1 MVCHCL
7 CRYMRERLLRNFLF
21 QAHTDP
27 ESVDESLPVVL
38 PAQVIHGV
46 NDCVCTLCGQAIQQ
60 AVQVLVVLQDSLTVS
75 ARRFDVRSEQ
85 CIQNRIDILR
95 M

>member
-1 MVCHCL
+1 
-7 CRYMRERLLRNFLF
+7 MRNLLF
-21 QAHTDP
+21 QAHTDL
-27 ESVDESLPVVL
+27 EAVDESLSIVL
-38 PAQVIHGV
+38 PAQVIHDV
-46 NDCVCTLCGQAIQQ
+46 NDCVCTLCRKTIQQ

-75 ARRFDVRSEQ
+75 ARRFYVRSEQ

>member
-1 MVCHCL
+1 
-7 CRYMRERLLRNFLF
+7 MRERLLRNFLF
-21 QAHTDP
+21 QAHA
-27 ESVDESLPVVL
+27 ELEAVDESQPGVL
-38 PAQVIHGV
+38 PAQIIHDV
-46 NDCVCTLCGQAIQQ
+46 NDCVYMLCGQTIQQ
-60 AVQVLVVLQDSLTVS
+60 TVQVLVVLQDSLTVS

>member
-1 MVCHCL
+1 
-7 CRYMRERLLRNFLF
+7 MRERLLRNFLF

-46 NDCVCTLCGQAIQQ
+46 NDCVCTLCRKTIQQ
-60 AVQVLVVLQDSLTVS
+60 AVQRFVDFRINMPYNLVGTV
-75 ARRFDVRSEQ
+75 Q
-85 CIQNRIDILR
+85 KCRIIRAILPE
-95 M
+95 MLGINAVM